1 MSKSSKKALAISA
14 GAHLV
19 VLLVLGY
26 VGVFSW
32 PAQAAEEYL
41 ELSLTAAPLP
51 VNDAAASAMP
61 AIAVPSAP
69 AARQLQAQATASAAA
84 AVSAN
89 VQVAPQA
96 MGNAATAGPSSEGAA
111 AGGGSSEGGNPSDGQ
126 SAGTGAGGGGGTAPA
141 SARVLPP
148 RILRQTEPSY
158 PETLRQQRIEG
169 RVAVRMLVLEDGSVG
184 DANVVS
190 SSGYGEM
197 DEAAL
202 DAVRQWQFVPARQEG
217 GSAVR
222 CRTTLSV
229 SFRLKG

>member
-1 MSKSSKKALAISA
+1 MSKNSKKALAISA

-51 VNDAAASAMP
+51 GNNATTSAMP
-61 AIAVPSAP
+61 AIAPPSAP
-69 AARQLQAQATASAAA
+69 AARQQQAQSTVSSAA
-84 AVSAN
+84 
-89 VQVAPQA
+89 VALSTNAQ
-96 MGNAATAGPSSEGAA
+96 AATQTIEAAPGPASEGAPS
-111 AGGGSSEGGNPSDGQ
+111 GGTSLGGSGSPDGQ
-126 SAGTGAGGGGGTAPA
+126 SAGTGAGGSGGTASA
-141 SARVLPP
+141 STRVLPP
-148 RILRQTEPSY
+148 RILRQTEPAY

-217 GSAVR
+217 GGAVR

-229 SFRLKG
+229 SFRLRG

>member
-1 MSKSSKKALAISA
+1 MSKSSKKALAIST

-19 VLLVLGY
+19 VLLMLGY

-51 VNDAAASAMP
+51 VNGAAAAMP
-61 AIAVPSAP
+61 AIAPPSAP
-69 AARQLQAQATASAAA
+69 AARQQQTQA
-84 AVSAN
+84 AVSAVAAAPTN
-89 VQVAPQA
+89 VQAAPQA
-96 MGNAATAGPSSEGAA
+96 MGNAVAAGPVSEGAA
-111 AGGGSSEGGNPSDGQ
+111 VGGGSLEGGSPSDGQ
-126 SAGTGAGGGGGTAPA
+126 SAGTGAGGSGGTVPA

-148 RILRQTEPSY
+148 RILRQTEPAY

-217 GSAVR
+217 GGAVR

-229 SFRLKG
+229 SFRLRG

>member
-51 VNDAAASAMP
+51 VNGAAAAMP
-61 AIAVPSAP
+61 SIAPPSAP
-69 AARQLQAQATASAAA
+69 AARQQQAQSTVSSAAVA
-84 AVSAN
+84 LSTN
-89 VQVAPQA
+89 VQ
-96 MGNAATAGPSSEGAA
+96 AATQTIEAAPGPASEGAPS
-111 AGGGSSEGGNPSDGQ
+111 GGTSLGGSGSPDGQ
-126 SAGTGAGGGGGTAPA
+126 SAGTGAGGSGGTASA
-141 SARVLPP
+141 STRVLPP
-148 RILRQTEPSY
+148 RILRQTEPAY

-217 GSAVR
+217 GGAVR

-229 SFRLKG
+229 SFRLRG

>member
-51 VNDAAASAMP
+51 VNGAAAAMP
-61 AIAVPSAP
+61 AIAPPSAP
-69 AARQLQAQATASAAA
+69 AARQQQTQA
-84 AVSAN
+84 AVSAVAAVPTN
-89 VQVAPQA
+89 VQAAPQA

-111 AGGGSSEGGNPSDGQ
+111 AGGGSVEGGSPSDGQ
-126 SAGTGAGGGGGTAPA
+126 SAASGSGGGTAPA
-141 SARVLPP
+141 ATRVLPP
-148 RILRQTEPSY
+148 RILRQTEPAY
-158 PETLRQQRIEG
+158 PESLRQQRIEG

>member
-51 VNDAAASAMP
+51 VNGAAAAMP
-61 AIAVPSAP
+61 SIAPPSAP
-69 AARQLQAQATASAAA
+69 AARQQQAQD
-84 AVSAN
+84 AVSAVAAVPTN
-89 VQVAPQA
+89 VQAAPQA
-96 MGNAATAGPSSEGAA
+96 MGNAAAAGPSSEGVA
-111 AGGGSSEGGNPSDGQ
+111 AGGGSLEGGSPSDGQ
-126 SAGTGAGGGGGTAPA
+126 SAGTGAGGSGGTVPA

-148 RILRQTEPSY
+148 RILRQTEPAY

-217 GSAVR
+217 GGAVR

-229 SFRLKG
+229 SFRLRG

>member
-1 MSKSSKKALAISA
+1 MSKSSKKALTISA
-14 GAHLV
+14 SAHLV

-32 PAQAAEEYL
+32 PAQAVEEYL
-41 ELSLTAAPLP
+41 ELSLNAAPLP
-51 VNDAAASAMP
+51 VNGAAAAMP
-61 AIAVPSAP
+61 SIAPPSAP
-69 AARQLQAQATASAAA
+69 AARQQQAQA
-84 AVSAN
+84 AVSAVAAVPTN
-89 VQVAPQA
+89 VQAAPQA
-96 MGNAATAGPSSEGAA
+96 MGNAVTAGPVSEGAA
-111 AGGGSSEGGNPSDGQ
+111 AGGGSLEGGSPSDGQ
-126 SAGTGAGGGGGTAPA
+126 SAGTGAGGSGGTVPA

-148 RILRQTEPSY
+148 RILRQTEPAY
-158 PETLRQQRIEG
+158 PESLRQQRIEG

-217 GSAVR
+217 GGAVR

-229 SFRLKG
+229 SFRLRG

>member
-51 VNDAAASAMP
+51 VNGAAAAMP
-61 AIAVPSAP
+61 SIAPPSAP
-69 AARQLQAQATASAAA
+69 AARQQQTQA
-84 AVSAN
+84 AVSAVAAAPTN
-89 VQVAPQA
+89 VQAAPQA
-96 MGNAATAGPSSEGAA
+96 MGNAVAAGPVSEGAA
-111 AGGGSSEGGNPSDGQ
+111 AGGGSLEGGSPSDGQ
-126 SAGTGAGGGGGTAPA
+126 SAGTGAGGSGGTVPA

-148 RILRQTEPSY
+148 RILRQTEPAY

-217 GSAVR
+217 GGAVR

-229 SFRLKG
+229 SFRLRG

>member
-19 VLLVLGY
+19 VLLMLGY

-51 VNDAAASAMP
+51 VNDATTSAMP

-69 AARQLQAQATASAAA
+69 AARQQQAQD
-84 AVSAN
+84 AVSA
-89 VQVAPQA
+89 VAAAPTHAQAAPQA
-96 MGNAATAGPSSEGAA
+96 LGNAAADGPSSEGAA
-111 AGGGSSEGGNPSDGQ
+111 AGGGSSEGGSPSDGQ

-141 SARVLPP
+141 STRVLPP

-158 PETLRQQRIEG
+158 PESLRQQRIEG

-184 DANVVS
+184 DADVVS

-197 DEAAL
+197 DAAAV
-202 DAVRQWQFVPARQEG
+202 DAVRQWQFVPARHEG
-217 GSAVR
+217 GGAVR

-229 SFRLKG
+229 SFRLR

>member
-51 VNDAAASAMP
+51 VNGAAAAMP
-61 AIAVPSAP
+61 SIAPPSAP
-69 AARQLQAQATASAAA
+69 AARQQQAQSTVSSAA
-84 AVSAN
+84 
-89 VQVAPQA
+89 VALSTNAQ
-96 MGNAATAGPSSEGAA
+96 AATQTIEAAPGPASEGAPS
-111 AGGGSSEGGNPSDGQ
+111 GGTSLGGSGSPDGQ
-126 SAGTGAGGGGGTAPA
+126 SAGTGAGGSGGTASA
-141 SARVLPP
+141 STRVLPP
-148 RILRQTEPSY
+148 RILRQTEPAY

-202 DAVRQWQFVPARQEG
+202 DAVRQWQFVPARQDG
-217 GSAVR
+217 GGAVR

-229 SFRLKG
+229 SFRLR

>member
-1 MSKSSKKALAISA
+1 MSKSSQKALASSA

-19 VLLVLGY
+19 GRLVRGY

-32 PAQAAEEYL
+32 PAQAAEEYV

-51 VNDAAASAMP
+51 VNGAAAAMP
-61 AIAVPSAP
+61 SIAPPSAP
-69 AARQLQAQATASAAA
+69 AARQQQAQSTVSSAA
-84 AVSAN
+84 
-89 VQVAPQA
+89 VALSTNAQ
-96 MGNAATAGPSSEGAA
+96 AATQTIEAAPGPASEGAPS
-111 AGGGSSEGGNPSDGQ
+111 GGTSLGGSGSPDGQ
-126 SAGTGAGGGGGTAPA
+126 SAGTGAGGSGGTASA
-141 SARVLPP
+141 STRVLPP
-148 RILRQTEPSY
+148 RILRQTEPAY

-217 GSAVR
+217 GGAVR
-222 CRTTLSV
+222 CRTTLSI
-229 SFRLKG
+229 SFRLR

>member
-51 VNDAAASAMP
+51 VNGAAAAMP
-61 AIAVPSAP
+61 SIAPPSAP
-69 AARQLQAQATASAAA
+69 AARQQQAQSTVSSAA
-84 AVSAN
+84 
-89 VQVAPQA
+89 VALSTNAQ
-96 MGNAATAGPSSEGAA
+96 AATQTIEAAPGPASEGAPS
-111 AGGGSSEGGNPSDGQ
+111 GGTSLGGSGSPDGQ
-126 SAGTGAGGGGGTAPA
+126 SAGTGAGGSGGTASA
-141 SARVLPP
+141 STRVLPP
-148 RILRQTEPSY
+148 RILRQTEPAY

-217 GSAVR
+217 GGAVR

-229 SFRLKG
+229 SFRLRG

>member
-51 VNDAAASAMP
+51 VNGAAAAMP
-61 AIAVPSAP
+61 AIAPPSAP
-69 AARQLQAQATASAAA
+69 AARQQQTQA
-84 AVSAN
+84 AVSAVAAAPTN
-89 VQVAPQA
+89 VQAAPQA
-96 MGNAATAGPSSEGAA
+96 MGNAVAAGPASEGAA
-111 AGGGSSEGGNPSDGQ
+111 VGGGSLEGGSPSDGQ
-126 SAGTGAGGGGGTAPA
+126 SAGTGAGGSGGTVPA

-148 RILRQTEPSY
+148 RILRQTEPAY

-217 GSAVR
+217 GGAVR

-229 SFRLKG
+229 SFRLR

>member
-51 VNDAAASAMP
+51 VNGAAAAMP
-61 AIAVPSAP
+61 AIAPPSAP
-69 AARQLQAQATASAAA
+69 AARQQQTQA
-84 AVSAN
+84 AVSAVAAAPTN
-89 VQVAPQA
+89 VQAAPQA
-96 MGNAATAGPSSEGAA
+96 MGNAVAAGPVSEGAA
-111 AGGGSSEGGNPSDGQ
+111 AGGGSLEGGSPSDGQ
-126 SAGTGAGGGGGTAPA
+126 SAGTGAGGSGGTVPA

-148 RILRQTEPSY
+148 RILRQTEPAY

-197 DEAAL
+197 DAAAV
-202 DAVRQWQFVPARQEG
+202 DSVRQWQFVPARHEG
-217 GSAVR
+217 GGAVR

-229 SFRLKG
+229 SFRLR

>member
-69 AARQLQAQATASAAA
+69 AARKLQAQATASAAA

-111 AGGGSSEGGNPSDGQ
+111 AGGGSVEGGSPSDGQ
-126 SAGTGAGGGGGTAPA
+126 SAASGSGGGTAPA
-141 SARVLPP
+141 ATRVLPP
-148 RILRQTEPSY
+148 RILRQTEPAY
-158 PETLRQQRIEG
+158 PESLRQQRIEG

>member
-1 MSKSSKKALAISA
+1 MSKNSKKALAISA

-32 PAQAAEEYL
+32 PAQTAEEYL

-51 VNDAAASAMP
+51 VNGAAAAMP
-61 AIAVPSAP
+61 AIAPPSAP
-69 AARQLQAQATASAAA
+69 AARQQQTQA
-84 AVSAN
+84 AVSAVAAAPTN
-89 VQVAPQA
+89 VQAAPQA
-96 MGNAATAGPSSEGAA
+96 MGNAVAAGPVSEGAA
-111 AGGGSSEGGNPSDGQ
+111 AGGGSLEGGSPSDGQ
-126 SAGTGAGGGGGTAPA
+126 SAGTGAGGSGGTVPA

-148 RILRQTEPSY
+148 RILRQTEPAY

-217 GSAVR
+217 GAVR
-222 CRTTLSV
+222 CRTTLSI
-229 SFRLKG
+229 SFHLR

>member
-19 VLLVLGY
+19 VLLILGY

-51 VNDAAASAMP
+51 VNGAAAAMP
-61 AIAVPSAP
+61 AIAPPSAP
-69 AARQLQAQATASAAA
+69 AARQQQTQA
-84 AVSAN
+84 AVSAVAAAPTN
-89 VQVAPQA
+89 VQAAPQA
-96 MGNAATAGPSSEGAA
+96 MGNAVAAGPVSEGAA
-111 AGGGSSEGGNPSDGQ
+111 AGGGSLEGGSPSDGQ
-126 SAGTGAGGGGGTAPA
+126 SAGTGAGGSGGTVPA

-148 RILRQTEPSY
+148 RILRQTEPAY

-222 CRTTLSV
+222 CRTTLSI
-229 SFRLKG
+229 SFHLR

>member
-1 MSKSSKKALAISA
+1 MRNHSKKALLVAV
-14 GAHLV
+14 GAHLLT
-19 VLLVLGY
+19 LLVLGY

-51 VNDAAASAMP
+51 VNGAAAAMP
-61 AIAVPSAP
+61 SIAPPSAP
-69 AARQLQAQATASAAA
+69 AARQQQTQA
-84 AVSAN
+84 AVSAVAAAPTN
-89 VQVAPQA
+89 VQAAPQA
-96 MGNAATAGPSSEGAA
+96 MGNAVAAGPVSEGAA
-111 AGGGSSEGGNPSDGQ
+111 AGGGSLEGGSPSDGQ
-126 SAGTGAGGGGGTAPA
+126 SAGTGAGGSGGTVPA

-148 RILRQTEPSY
+148 RILRQTEPAY

-217 GSAVR
+217 GGAVR

-229 SFRLKG
+229 SFRLRG

>member
-51 VNDAAASAMP
+51 VNGAAAAMP
-61 AIAVPSAP
+61 AIAPPSAP
-69 AARQLQAQATASAAA
+69 AARQQQTQA
-84 AVSAN
+84 AVSAVAAVPTN
-89 VQVAPQA
+89 VQAAPQA
-96 MGNAATAGPSSEGAA
+96 MGNAAAAGPSSEGPA
-111 AGGGSSEGGNPSDGQ
+111 AGGGSSEGGSPSDGQ
-126 SAGTGAGGGGGTAPA
+126 SAGTDAGGGGGTAPA
-141 SARVLPP
+141 STRVLPP

-158 PETLRQQRIEG
+158 PESLRQQRIEG

-184 DANVVS
+184 DADVVS

-197 DEAAL
+197 DVAAV
-202 DAVRQWQFVPARQEG
+202 DAVRQWQFTPARHEG

-222 CRTTLSV
+222 CRTTLSI
-229 SFRLKG
+229 SFRLR

>member
-51 VNDAAASAMP
+51 VNGAAAAMP
-61 AIAVPSAP
+61 AIAPPSAP
-69 AARQLQAQATASAAA
+69 AARQQQTQA
-84 AVSAN
+84 AVSAVAAAPTN
-89 VQVAPQA
+89 VQAAPQA
-96 MGNAATAGPSSEGAA
+96 MGNAVAADSVSEGAA
-111 AGGGSSEGGNPSDGQ
+111 AGGGSLEGGSPSDGQ
-126 SAGTGAGGGGGTAPA
+126 SAGTGAGGSGGTVPA

-148 RILRQTEPSY
+148 RILRQTEPAY

-217 GSAVR
+217 GGAVR

-229 SFRLKG
+229 SFRLRG